1 LRMGQM
7 AVTRKRYQLA
17 HITIVVAYT
26 FFCVT
31 VLGIEHPIVRFLAA
45 LVSALPVLWA
55 VWVLAVARVP
65 AETMGERIREAL
77 RYPTASARYRGI
89 TEELLL
95 MAGEASQLLQVASE
109 VGAGRMSPDAGFRRQ
124 GEIEGGMKRRV
135 EKIGELASA

>member
-1 LRMGQM
+1 M
-7 AVTRKRYQLA
+7 AITRSRYQLA

-31 VLGIEHPIVRFLAA
+31 VLGIEHPIARFVAS

-77 RYPTASARYRGI
+77 RHPTASARYRQI

-95 MAGEASQLLQVASE
+95 MAREAKELLQVATD

-124 GEIEGGMKRRV
+124 NEIEGWMKRRV
-135 EKIGELASA
+135 EKIGELASN